1 MEQVLYYFIIL
12 LSIWL
17 VKKKPLP
24 KPQKLFYSSCL
35 ISQYT
40 QYARAADLEST
51 AYLPTGY
58 RIPVVYPPKTIMWLM
73 EVRDVDGK
81 RWLKVSA
88 NTTAGYECVG
98 WIKASLL

>member
-1 MEQVLYYFIIL
+1 MWSIAWHAIIL

-17 VKKKPLP
+17 VNKKPPP
-24 KPQKLFYSSCL
+24 KPQKPLASSCL
-35 ISQYT
+35 ISQYA
-40 QYARAADLEST
+40 QYARAADLQST

-58 RIPVVYPPKTIMWLM
+58 RYPVVYPPNTIMWLM
-73 EVRDVDGK
+73 EVRYRDGE